1 MKSSKKVIC
10 LFVGLVLA
18 FSAVMTGCSQSD
30 NGAKESS
37 SSVSSQ
43 QPSEQKSE
51 QSSEQSSEQQ
61 SETTENSDESTQS
74 FVESSAESSDE
85 PSKDSSA
92 DLPSVE
98 SSENTSENSKENS
111 KESSENSKNESS
123 KEQDPQPEIPDI
135 DSSFFKRTA
144 FLGNSITMGLD
155 AYKIITEADFY
166 CHEGLTVY
174 GVLHDTLPKQK
185 LTVIEQLIKNKE
197 KYDKVFLMF
206 GTNETGLYDKSEFIE
221 DYSKVIDTIKEKMPD
236 VKIYIQTIL
245 PITAAKS
252 KENKYNLN
260 NEQINIYN
268 KQLKDLAKEKDV
280 QLLDVASVFKNKN
293 GTLPDSWT
301 PDGVHLNPDYYY
313 LWADYIIRN
322 A

>member
-10 LFVGLVLA
+10 LFVSLVMG
-18 FSAVMTGCSQSD
+18 FSAVMTGCSQSGD
-30 NGAKESS
+30 GEKESS
-37 SSVSSQ
+37 ASASSQ
-43 QPSEQKSE
+43 QVSE
-51 QSSEQSSEQQ
+51 QSSEQP
-61 SETTENSDESTQS
+61 SETTESSVESTQ
-74 FVESSAESSDE
+74 SSAESSAE

-92 DLPSVE
+92 GLPSAT
-98 SSENTSENSKENS
+98 TSENKSENSKESSKENS
-111 KESSENSKNESS
+111 KETSKETSKENPEESS

-135 DSSFFKRTA
+135 DSSFFTRTA

-155 AYKIITEADFY
+155 AYKIVTEADFY

-185 LTVIEQLIKNKE
+185 LTVIEQLVKNKK

-221 DYSKVIDTIKEKMPD
+221 DYSKVIDTIKKKMPD

-245 PITAAKS
+245 PITAKKS
-252 KENKYNLN
+252 KENKYNLS

-268 KQLKDLAKEKDV
+268 EQLKDLAKEKDV
-280 QLLDVASVFKNKN
+280 PLIDVASVFKNKN
-293 GTLPDSWT
+293 GTLPESWS

-313 LWADYIIRN
+313 LWTDYLEKN
-322 A
+322 AK

>member
-10 LFVGLVLA
+10 LFVSLVMG
-18 FSAVMTGCSQSD
+18 FSAVMTGCSQSGD
-30 NGAKESS
+30 AEKENSAS
-37 SSVSSQ
+37 ASSQ
-43 QPSEQKSE
+43 QVSE
-51 QSSEQSSEQQ
+51 QSSEQP
-61 SETTENSDESTQS
+61 SETTESSVESTQ
-74 FVESSAESSDE
+74 SSAESSAE

-92 DLPSVE
+92 ELS
-98 SSENTSENSKENS
+98 SAATSENKSENSKENS
-111 KESSENSKNESS
+111 KETSKENQEESS

-135 DSSFFKRTA
+135 DSSFFTRTA

-155 AYKIITEADFY
+155 AYKIVTEADFY

-185 LTVIEQLIKNKE
+185 LTVIEQLVKNKK

-236 VKIYIQTIL
+236 VKIYIQSIL
-245 PITAAKS
+245 PITAKKS

-280 QLLDVASVFKNKN
+280 PYLDVASVFKNKN
-293 GTLPDSWT
+293 GTLPESWT

-313 LWADYIIRN
+313 LWTDYLEKN
-322 A
+322 AK

>member
-1 MKSSKKVIC
+1 MKSSKKVMC
-10 LFVGLVLA
+10 LFVSLVLA

-37 SSVSSQ
+37 VTVSSQ
-43 QPSEQKSE
+43 QSSEQKSE
-51 QSSEQSSEQQ
+51 QPSEQLSEQP
-61 SETTENSDESTQS
+61 SETTESSDESTQS
-74 FVESSAESSDE
+74 SAESSAE
-85 PSKDSSA
+85 PSKDSSD
-92 DLPSVE
+92 DLSSAQ
-98 SSENTSENSKENS
+98 SSENKSENSKETS
-111 KESSENSKNESS
+111 KESSKESS
-123 KEQDPQPEIPDI
+123 KEPDPQPEIPDI

-185 LTVIEQLIKNKE
+185 LTVIEQLVKNKE

-221 DYSKVIDTIKEKMPD
+221 DYSKVIDTIKKKMPD

-245 PITAAKS
+245 PITEKKS

-268 KQLKDLAKEKDV
+268 KQLKELAKEKDV

-293 GTLPDSWT
+293 GTLPESWT

-322 A
+322 S

>member
-1 MKSSKKVIC
+1 MKSSKKAIC
-10 LFVGLVLA
+10 LFVGLVMA
-18 FSAVMTGCSQSD
+18 FSAVTAGCSQSD
-30 NGAKESS
+30 NGEKDSS
-37 SSVSSQ
+37 VSVSSQ
-43 QPSEQKSE
+43 QSSEQKSE
-51 QSSEQSSEQQ
+51 QPSEQL
-61 SETTENSDESTQS
+61 SETTESSDESTQS
-74 FVESSAESSDE
+74 SAESSAEN
-85 PSKDSSA
+85 SA
-92 DLPSVE
+92 E
-98 SSENTSENSKENS
+98 TSKETS
-111 KESSENSKNESS
+111 QETSQNEPS

-155 AYKIITEADFY
+155 VYNIVTEADFY

-185 LTVIEQLIKNKE
+185 LTVIEQLIKNRK

-221 DYSKVIDTIKEKMPD
+221 DYSKIIDTIKEKMPD
-236 VKIYIQTIL
+236 VKIYIQSIL
-245 PITAAKS
+245 PITAKKS

-280 QLLDVASVFKNKN
+280 PYLDVASVFKNKN
-293 GTLPDSWT
+293 GTLPESWT

>member
-1 MKSSKKVIC
+1 MKSSKKAIC
-10 LFVGLVLA
+10 LFVGLVMA
-18 FSAVMTGCSQSD
+18 FSAVTAGCSQSD
-30 NGAKESS
+30 NGEKDSS
-37 SSVSSQ
+37 VSVSSQ
-43 QPSEQKSE
+43 QSSEQKSG
-51 QSSEQSSEQQ
+51 QP
-61 SETTENSDESTQS
+61 SETTESSDESTQS
-74 FVESSAESSDE
+74 SAESSSE
-85 PSKDSSA
+85 PSKAGSA
-92 DLPSVE
+92 DLPSAA
-98 SSENTSENSKENS
+98 TSENKPEASKEAS
-111 KESSENSKNESS
+111 KETSKEASQNEPS

-155 AYKIITEADFY
+155 AYNIVTEADFY

-174 GVLHDTLPKQK
+174 GVMHDTLPKQK
-185 LTVIEQLIKNKE
+185 LTVIEQLIKNRK

-221 DYSKVIDTIKEKMPD
+221 DYSKIIDTIKKKMPD
-236 VKIYIQTIL
+236 VKIYIQSIL
-245 PITAAKS
+245 PITAKKS

-268 KQLKDLAKEKDV
+268 KQLKDLAKEKNV

-293 GTLPDSWT
+293 GTLPESWT

-313 LWADYIIRN
+313 LWADYLIRN